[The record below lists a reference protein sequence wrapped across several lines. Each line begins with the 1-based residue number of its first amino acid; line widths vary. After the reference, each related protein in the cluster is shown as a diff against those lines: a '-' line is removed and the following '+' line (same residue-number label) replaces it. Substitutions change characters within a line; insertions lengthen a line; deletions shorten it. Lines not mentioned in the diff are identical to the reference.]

1 MTNKE
6 LAAQFNLLAKLM
18 EIHGENS
25 FKSKSYAS
33 AAFAIEKLP
42 LALSELPAEK
52 IADIKGIGA
61 SAAGKII
68 ALLNTGSL
76 EILETLIEKT
86 PAGIFEIMQIRG
98 IGAKKIN
105 SIWKE
110 MEIESMGELLYACNE
125 NRLKLYKGFGEKTQE
140 QVKASIEFFIQNKG
154 SYLYASVALL
164 AEEIKGILCR
174 LVGENDVAVTGD
186 VARQLPV
193 INAIAFVVK
202 ADAEN
207 LIKKLTETTEFIIDK
222 TDENTLQ
229 LTLPNTPKI
238 IVHIANNNNWIS
250 KQIETSASA
259 AFMAALPLSTNEL
272 NAKTTDEYFLQRG
285 LHFIPAFARET
296 ESVIAKASKE
306 TLPSV
311 ITTQDIKGLIHCHSN
326 WSDGAN
332 TLEEMANAAA
342 NGGLA
347 YMLIT
352 DHSKSAFYAN
362 GLKEE
367 RIQAQ
372 QEAIDALNLRLA
384 PFKIFKGIESD
395 ILNTGELDYSTAV
408 LNSFDVVIAS
418 VHSNLKMTEDKA
430 MERLIKAIENKYT
443 SILGHSTG
451 RLLLS
456 RAGYPVNH
464 KKIIDACAANNVALE
479 LNANPNRLDVGWE
492 YIDYAL
498 NKGVLISINPDAHSI
513 AGISHCTYGVLV
525 AQKALVTA
533 AHNVSSFT
541 LPAFEQFVES
551 QKKKR
556 N

>member
-259 AFMAALPLSTNEL
+259 AFMAALPISFNEL
-272 NAKTTDEYFLQRG
+272 NAKTTDEYFLHRG

-306 TLPSV
+306 PLPSV

-342 NGGLA
+342 NSGLA

-372 QEAIDALNLRLA
+372 QEAIDALNLQLA

-443 SILGHSTG
+443 SILGHPTG

-456 RAGYPVNH
+456 RAGYPINH

-513 AGISHCTYGVLV
+513 AGIAHCTYGVLV